1 MSVSNLKCFRMQY
14 LFVGLSVQELAS
26 IKQFKLKVIALL
38 LVYIVNATN
47 QSARAL
53 CHYFLTQLE
62 DTIK

>member
-1 MSVSNLKCFRMQY
+1 MQY

-38 LVYIVNATN
+38 LVYIVHATN

-62 DTIK
+62 DTIKYVYY

>member
-1 MSVSNLKCFRMQY
+1 MQY
-14 LFVGLSVQELAS
+14 LFVGLSVQELAC

-38 LVYIVNATN
+38 LVYIVKATN